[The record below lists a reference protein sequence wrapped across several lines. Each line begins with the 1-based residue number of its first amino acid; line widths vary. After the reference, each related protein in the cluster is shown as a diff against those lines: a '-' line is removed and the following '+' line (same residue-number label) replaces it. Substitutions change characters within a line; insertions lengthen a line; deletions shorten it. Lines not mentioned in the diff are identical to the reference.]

1 MCLKEGYK
9 KMKKILILMIFIII
23 IFICII
29 VNKTPVDNNT
39 FEDNITVEKPTEEK
53 LPNIIGKYKMK
64 SDIPTTALTYIFSTD
79 KVICMN
85 DVSSEGTYTIEN
97 NIIYI
102 TYYKTLSPENV
113 PLDFIRES
121 ETLTIESE
129 NVLVRNDGIKLYKI
143 KGK

>member
-1 MCLKEGYK
+1 
-9 KMKKILILMIFIII
+9 MKKFIILVLFILI

-29 VNKTPVDNNT
+29 ANNTPIDNNT
-39 FEDNITVEKPTEEK
+39 FENNTSVEIPVEEK
-53 LPNIIGKYKMK
+53 VPNIIGKYKMK